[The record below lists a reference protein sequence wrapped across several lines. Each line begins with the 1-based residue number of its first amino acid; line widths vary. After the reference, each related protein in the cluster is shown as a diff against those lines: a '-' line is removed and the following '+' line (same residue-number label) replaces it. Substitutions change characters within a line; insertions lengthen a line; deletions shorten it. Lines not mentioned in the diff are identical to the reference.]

1 VAVDEYG
8 HVLDMDVCQ
17 FTTHYLTFRS
27 K

>member
-17 FTTHYLTFRS
+17 FTTHYLTF
-27 K
+27 